1 MKKIIFILMCV
12 LFSVVANAQ
21 SSYHISTARLI
32 NEVEVDPVQIIY
44 DGDEMI
50 SFPELGVELFW
61 SQEAKKLYV
70 MKRLYEKATVVYRYR
85 KGETVER
92 SVNIVSNVYEPVD
105 LQGAGI
111 EYTPETLGIRKNDGV
126 YTLKAYGQPD
136 GLIISVILEKKW
148 GGSQKEILSR
158 EWKVK

>member
-1 MKKIIFILMCV
+1 MKKIIFFFACV

-21 SSYHISTARLI
+21 SSHLSTTRLI

-61 SQEAKKLYV
+61 SQEAKTLYV
-70 MKRLYEKATVVYRYR
+70 MKRLFEKTTVCQNGTERT
-85 KGETVER
+85 EER
-92 SVNIVSNVYEPVD
+92 SVSIVSNVYEPVD

-111 EYTPETLGIRKNDGV
+111 EYTPENLGIRKDDGAYMLYVRGVPDGV
-126 YTLKAYGQPD
+126 VMSVVCQ
-136 GLIISVILEKKW
+136 GLNGAEKR
-148 GGSQKEILSR
+148 ILSR

>member
-1 MKKIIFILMCV
+1 MKKIIFFFACV

-61 SQEAKKLYV
+61 SQHDKMLYV
-70 MKRLYEKATVVYRYR
+70 MKRLFEKTTVYQNGSERT
-85 KGETVER
+85 EER
-92 SVNIVSNVYEPVD
+92 SVSIVSNTYKPVD

-111 EYTPETLGIRKNDGV
+111 EYTPENLGIRKNDGV

-136 GLIISVILEKKW
+136 GLIISVILEKNGAARKI
-148 GGSQKEILSR
+148 EILSR
-158 EWKVK
+158 EWKVR

>member
-1 MKKIIFILMCV
+1 MKKIIFFFACV

-61 SQEAKKLYV
+61 SQHDKMLYV
-70 MKRLYEKATVVYRYR
+70 MKRLFEKTTVCQNGTERT
-85 KGETVER
+85 EER
-92 SVNIVSNVYEPVD
+92 SVSIVSNVYEPVD

-111 EYTPETLGIRKNDGV
+111 EYTPENLGIRKDDGAYMLYVRGGPDGV
-126 YTLKAYGQPD
+126 VMSVVCQ
-136 GLIISVILEKKW
+136 GLNGAEKR
-148 GGSQKEILSR
+148 ILSR

>member
-1 MKKIIFILMCV
+1 MKKIIFFFACV

-61 SQEAKKLYV
+61 SQHDKMLYV
-70 MKRLYEKATVVYRYR
+70 MKRLFEKTTVCQNGTERT
-85 KGETVER
+85 EER
-92 SVNIVSNVYEPVD
+92 SVSIVSNVYEPVD

-111 EYTPETLGIRKNDGV
+111 EYTPENLGIRKDDGAYMLYVRGVPDGV
-126 YTLKAYGQPD
+126 VMSVVCQ
-136 GLIISVILEKKW
+136 GLNGAEKR
-148 GGSQKEILSR
+148 ILSR

>member
-1 MKKIIFILMCV
+1 MKKIIFFFACV

-21 SSYHISTARLI
+21 SSHLSTTRLI

-61 SQEAKKLYV
+61 SQEAKPLYV
-70 MKRLYEKATVVYRYR
+70 MKRLFEKTTVCQNGTERT
-85 KGETVER
+85 EER
-92 SVNIVSNVYEPVD
+92 SVSIVSNVYEPVD

-111 EYTPETLGIRKNDGV
+111 EYTPENLGIRKDDGAYMLYVRGVADGV
-126 YTLKAYGQPD
+126 VMSVVCQ
-136 GLIISVILEKKW
+136 GLNGAEKR
-148 GGSQKEILSR
+148 ILSR

>member
-1 MKKIIFILMCV
+1 MKKIIFFFACV

-21 SSYHISTARLI
+21 SSHLSTTRLI

-61 SQEAKKLYV
+61 SQHDKMLYV
-70 MKRLYEKATVVYRYR
+70 MKRLFEKTTVCQNGTERT
-85 KGETVER
+85 EER
-92 SVNIVSNVYEPVD
+92 SVSIVSNVYEPVD

-111 EYTPETLGIRKNDGV
+111 EYTPENLGIRKDDGAYMLYVRGVPDGV
-126 YTLKAYGQPD
+126 VMSVVCQ
-136 GLIISVILEKKW
+136 GLNGAEKR
-148 GGSQKEILSR
+148 ILSR